1 MGDNFNEYSKQ
12 VWNSV
17 QPQIKEIVDVE
28 IAKVNQHIS
37 DRLEVLW
44 KVYLEQLQT
53 IEKQLQNLNMSG
65 GKK

>member
-28 IAKVNQHIS
+28 IAKVNQQYFGTLRSSMESI
-37 DRLEVLW
+37 
-44 KVYLEQLQT
+44 LEQLQT
-53 IEKQLQNLNMSG
+53 IEKQLQNL
-65 GKK
+65 KY